1 MAVQIFLHGYSI
13 KGKLKKNF
21 IAATLKSFLESIVQ

>member
-13 KGKLKKNF
+13 KGKLKENSV
-21 IAATLKSFLESIVQ
+21 AATLKSF